1 MATATE
7 QPCHSWHQA
16 GKAKPI
22 DAKAPQG
29 GIDDGVSHTSL
40 NLALFPGY
48 ILLMTC
54 NKRQHSPKMG
64 SVFGSLAG

>member
-22 DAKAPQG
+22 DAKAPRG

-40 NLALFPGY
+40 NLALQMDPNQIKHTLFPGY
-48 ILLMTC
+48 ILLMT
-54 NKRQHSPKMG
+54 
-64 SVFGSLAG
+64 